1 MERNVSGLWKKH
13 QWITVW
19 LRAYPTFYM
28 CNCNSAMQG
37 SPTGMK
43 IAFSR
48 SLPTLLEGQ
57 ESLGDGVYDK
67 HSGSHGL
74 KLFSHCKKKKRFLLE
89 KKKKGPNDVE
99 CIISSMLMI
108 NKSLRSP
115 AGRSFVVRVTF
126 YFQIPHWISRNSI
139 SGVETVLLPQARV
152 AKAMSRISYS
162 RLEGRFCLLCGKV
175 KC

>member
-1 MERNVSGLWKKH
+1 
-13 QWITVW
+13 
-19 LRAYPTFYM
+19 
-28 CNCNSAMQG
+28 MQG

-57 ESLGDGVYDK
+57 ESLGNGVYDK

-74 KLFSHCKKKKRFLLE
+74 KLFFSHCKKKKRFLLK
-89 KKKKGPNDVE
+89 KKKKGRNDVE

-126 YFQIPHWISRNSI
+126 YFQIPH
-139 SGVETVLLPQARV
+139 
-152 AKAMSRISYS
+152 
-162 RLEGRFCLLCGKV
+162 
-175 KC
+175 

>member
-1 MERNVSGLWKKH
+1 MECNVFGLWKKH

-43 IAFSR
+43 IEFSR

-57 ESLGDGVYDK
+57 ESLGDGVYDN

-74 KLFSHCKKKKRFLLE
+74 KLFSHCKKRKSSCW
-89 KKKKGPNDVE
+89 KKKKKRHDVE

-115 AGRSFVVRVTF
+115 AGRSFVVRVIF

-139 SGVETVLLPQARV
+139 SGMERVLLLQASA
-152 AKAMSRISYS
+152 AKAMSRISDS
-162 RLEGRFCLLCGKV
+162 RLEGTFCLLCGEV